1 MAPAQLLFNRDVRS
15 TIPTITEKGG
25 LDYKDLHNKA
35 NEAVEKKQ
43 QKAKAYFDTKRRV
56 RHSNIVVG
64 TRVLVKQQYRNK
76 LTPPFDPNPLIVTKV
91 NGTMVTAER
100 NDYVITRNISYFKKY
115 YQNERNRNIKET
127 TQTNEEG
134 EEDTGD
140 ELLGSNKQ
148 PVPPEPRRYPVRN
161 RKKPKYY

>member
-15 TIPTITEKGG
+15 TIPTITEKRG

-35 NEAVEKKQ
+35 KEAVEKKQ
-43 QKAKAYFDTKRRV
+43 QKAKAYFDTKRRA
-56 RHSNIVVG
+56 RHSNTALG

-76 LTPPFDPNPLIVTKV
+76 VTSSFDPKPLIVTKV

-100 NDYVITRNISYFKKY
+100 NDYVITRNISYFKKN

-127 TQTNEEG
+127 TQKDEER

-148 PVPPEPRRYPVRN
+148 PVPPEPRRYPVSN
-161 RKKPKYY
+161 RKKPK